1 MNLNCS
7 QDANT
12 TVNITGG
19 LGQLKDQLVTIEPP
33 NEVRD
38 IKHNENVFNNKDD
51 DYQQNSDEDWNQ
63 DEHETPE
70 ESQNEDEL
78 FEEEVKEEEQH
89 EDHSQEEYDAE
100 EEEELEDDQI
110 FSEEDK
116 EYGFESFRY
125 NQNR

>member
-1 MNLNCS
+1 MLNYTH
-7 QDANT
+7 DANSG
-12 TVNITGG
+12 VGNITGG
-19 LGQLKDQLVTIEPP
+19 PGQFSDQLEMIHPP
-33 NEVRD
+33 NQGRG

-89 EDHSQEEYDAE
+89 DDEYQEEYDAE

-110 FSEEDK
+110 FSEED
-116 EYGFESFRY
+116 
-125 NQNR
+125 